1 MKETRKL
8 LIGSVLVVVAI
19 AVAFFWFKIERDRQV
34 EIVQQQAAQ
43 EELSFDAVDLERS
56 SSGETP
62 VKLYFFNRSA
72 SKPGSS
78 MLRMEERGLFKVDDP
93 QLMARQIV
101 LELLKGSEAEI
112 LAAQDLAEDAPKP
125 MRTFPPQARL
135 RQLFL
140 LEDGTAIVDLS
151 QTTISGLAGGITA
164 EVAAI
169 QAITKSLRENVPE
182 VKRVK
187 FLVEG
192 KETPTLA
199 GHVSLSRTFE

>member
-19 AVAFFWFKIERDRQV
+19 AVAFFWFKIERDKQL
-34 EIVQQQAAQ
+34 EIVQQQAVQ
-43 EELSFDAVDLERS
+43 EELSFDAVDLERN

-62 VKLYFFNRSA
+62 VKLFFFDRRA
-72 SKPGSS
+72 SRPGAS
-78 MLRMEERGLFKVDDP
+78 MLRMEERGLYKVDDP

-112 LAAQDLAEDAPKP
+112 LASEDLPEDAPRP
-125 MRTFPPQARL
+125 FRTFPAQARL

-140 LEDGTAIVDLS
+140 LEDGTAVVDLS
-151 QTTISGLAGGITA
+151 QSTTAGLAGGIMA
-164 EVAAI
+164 EMAAI

-192 KETPTLA
+192 KEAPTLA
-199 GHVSLSRTFE
+199 GHVSLSDTFE